1 MFLKFS
7 AESVRFYLLSQVI
20 YKHYVYTLKKLN
32 LSKLNFCFWR
42 IYFEYHFL
50 PHFPTIYNQI

>member
-20 YKHYVYTLKKLN
+20 YKHYVYALKKIE
-32 LSKLNFCFWR
+32 S
-42 IYFEYHFL
+42 
-50 PHFPTIYNQI
+50 